1 MNRAYPPGAE
11 STKSSFDSLASSA
24 QEKVASAADAAQG
37 FAREQY
43 GDLTIAIRRNP
54 LQAAAIAAGI
64 GFVLALLA
72 RR

>member
-11 STKSSFDSLASSA
+11 STKSSFDSLASGA
-24 QEKVASAADAAQG
+24 QEKVASAADAAQ
-37 FAREQY
+37 EQY

-64 GFVLALLA
+64 GFVLAILA

>member
-1 MNRAYPPGAE
+1 MNRAYSPGAE
-11 STKSSFDSLASSA
+11 SSKSGFDSLASSA
-24 QEKVASAADAAQG
+24 QEKVASAADTAQE

-43 GDLTIAIRRNP
+43 DNLTVAIHRNP
-54 LQAAAIAAGI
+54 LQAAAGI